1 MRNVGPQRTKFKR
14 IGRSYCPLVYSVAAN
29 QWETIS
35 MRDSAAGGSC
45 SFRWLFLFDGR
56 SIVLTDGSLFNT
68 GRQEK
73 TSP

>member
-1 MRNVGPQRTKFKR
+1 M
-14 IGRSYCPLVYSVAAN
+14 VYSVAAN
-29 QWETIS
+29 QRETIS

-45 SFRWLFLFDGR
+45 SFPMAFLFDGR